1 MYAFKAL
8 KNITSIK
15 IKTNTFLIK
24 GFSEF
29 TSATHSDDHSI
40 SVFDYLTLGQQ
51 PYEDREPMDSVHMQ
65 HLYDRLESYSVELML
80 KKIERVQKLSDEV
93 LSVETDLL
101 EVSCSFYMFS
111 LHTKNKFLE
120 NC

>member
-1 MYAFKAL
+1 ML
-8 KNITSIK
+8 SIK
-15 IKTNTFLIK
+15 IIKVIIIK

-80 KKIERVQKLSDEV
+80 KKIDRVQKLSDEV

-101 EVSCSFYMFS
+101 EVSFIF
-111 LHTKNKFLE
+111 LHQI
-120 NC
+120 

>member
-1 MYAFKAL
+1 M
-8 KNITSIK
+8 
-15 IKTNTFLIK
+15 
-24 GFSEF
+24 
-29 TSATHSDDHSI
+29 
-40 SVFDYLTLGQQ
+40 FDYLTLGQQ

-101 EVSCSFYMFS
+101 EVSFFS
-111 LHTKNKFLE
+111 VQNISKLLKIFLIISTLDNTLHFHL
-120 NC
+120 NCIGA